1 MCSFP
6 HFSPTCFGILRWNF
20 AHDFLLMYFRSSL
33 SVALCVNFWRSYA
46 SLWTENIGN
55 VQFSALFSY
64 MLWDIE
70 MKFCIWL
77 WFHVLQIKFK
87 CRYSATVW
95 LSVRPSISCT
105 CLLYALTIELKIFK
119 QFDFGFFNAFLLEKC
134 YIKIDF
140 LMTGVLCTV
149 CGAEV
154 YLFYFLS
161 NSTQYLHNYYMI

>member
-6 HFSPTCFGILRWNF
+6 HFSPTCFGILSWNF

-33 SVALCVNFWRSYA
+33 SVALCINFWRSYA

-55 VQFSALFSY
+55 VQFSALLSY

-77 WFHVLQIKFK
+77 WFNVLQIKFK
-87 CRYSATVW
+87 RRYSATVW

-119 QFDFGFFNAFLLEKC
+119 QFDFGFFNAFFFFRNVLYKNSLLKFSWRAYYAPFTVLR
-134 YIKIDF
+134 YICSSD
-140 LMTGVLCTV
+140 VCTI
-149 CGAEV
+149 
-154 YLFYFLS
+154 LF
-161 NSTQYLHNYYMI
+161 I